1 MKRLIKPMYVFQI
14 FAYLM
19 SYYNDKFIP
28 LSLALFINLYFFVLY
43 VFIVKK
49 SIILNRRIYSIV
61 LSFIFI
67 FIIYGICF
75 CGNEVRILTYINIT
89 KMFIFI
95 INIVVTSMVIYEEH
109 EEEFF
114 LKSTFYTIGLFV
126 VFCYIIH
133 FDNFAGLTSLG
144 SIFNRELRY
153 RESFGIYH
161 PNAMGSLCLI
171 NLILFKM
178 IKIKSKEKVLVG
190 FICVVNIIV
199 LLSTSSR
206 SSITSLCIFYLG
218 ILLLNIE
225 RKIKIDMKLKVI
237 FKAVRILIIATI
249 ILIIFND
256 ININYLFNESNR
268 LTNFTVNIP
277 ELIKNN
283 KLLTGFGLINPGLYF
298 QSAIPYKTT
307 YVDNCF
313 LYIFLSWG
321 LIGSRMITIALVN
334 FSYIIFKSKKITA
347 ISKSNVVMIF
357 FIHIY
362 SSLFETCFLIPELII
377 SYVFFIIYFLFIF
390 EQGKNNL
397 NGGESY

>member
-1 MKRLIKPMYVFQI
+1 
-14 FAYLM
+14 
-19 SYYNDKFIP
+19 
-28 LSLALFINLYFFVLY
+28 
-43 VFIVKK
+43 
-49 SIILNRRIYSIV
+49 
-61 LSFIFI
+61 
-67 FIIYGICF
+67 
-75 CGNEVRILTYINIT
+75 
-89 KMFIFI
+89 
-95 INIVVTSMVIYEEH
+95 
-109 EEEFF
+109 
-114 LKSTFYTIGLFV
+114 
-126 VFCYIIH
+126 
-133 FDNFAGLTSLG
+133 
-144 SIFNRELRY
+144 
-153 RESFGIYH
+153 
-161 PNAMGSLCLI
+161 
-171 NLILFKM
+171 
-178 IKIKSKEKVLVG
+178 
-190 FICVVNIIV
+190 
-199 LLSTSSR
+199 
-206 SSITSLCIFYLG
+206 
-218 ILLLNIE
+218 
-225 RKIKIDMKLKVI
+225 MKLKVI

-307 YVDNCF
+307 YVDNWF
-313 LYIFLSWG
+313 LYIFLSLG
-321 LIGSRMITIALVN
+321 VIGSIMVTIALVN